1 MSDCITKA
9 LLKES
14 ATITSVTSLGPVKT
28 PESMTFSPVKAEFVQ
43 NLKEEI
49 IKDIKQE
56 MAQSSESTSQFNV
69 SSSSI
74 NVDKKYNR
82 LNETRNPKSK
92 N

>member
-1 MSDCITKA
+1 MSNSI
-9 LLKES
+9 E
-14 ATITSVTSLGPVKT
+14 
-28 PESMTFSPVKAEFVQ
+28 AEFVQ